1 MKRILIVFMLIFMSG
16 FNIVFADYGWE
27 NPKSVRTYIEP
38 NSKKTLMQEAFAKW
52 TQLTNGRILFKYVSS
67 PDDAQIRVRFVKD
80 ASKAAKNLEQAI
92 GVTYATF
99 KVSSGRV
106 YLNTADIEI
115 ADHAPGSAGRLMPK
129 DRIFRVMVHE
139 IGHAIGFQGNHEHSS
154 DRQSIMYPAA
164 ISRNQVV
171 TPEDMKFLARIYGW

>member
-1 MKRILIVFMLIFMSG
+1 MKNFLIVFILIFLSG

-27 NPKSVRTYIEP
+27 NPKSVRTYIAP
-38 NSKKTLMQEAFAKW
+38 GDKKIMMKQAFAKW
-52 TQLTNGRILFKYVSS
+52 TQLTNGRIVFKYVSS
-67 PDDAQIRVRFVKD
+67 PEDAQIRVKFVKD
-80 ASKAAKNLEQAI
+80 ASKNVKKLEQAI

-99 KVSSGRV
+99 RVSSGKV

-115 ADHAPGSAGRLMPK
+115 ADHVPGSAGRLMPK

-139 IGHAIGFQGNHEHSS
+139 IGHAIGFQGSHEHSY

-171 TPEDMKFLARIYGW
+171 TPEDMKFLARLYGW